1 MDAQFA
7 NVPHELC
14 ALKQW
19 VLWKRVPRGNKDAK
33 VPYQING
40 LYARTNDPKTWAT
53 FADAV
58 NAYLVG
64 GYDGIGFVFTENDPY
79 CGVDLDHCIID
90 GVIEPWAL
98 DMIKSLQ
105 SYAEYSPSGTGV
117 HVIGIG
123 EKPTDKCRKG
133 AIEVYEHG
141 RYFTMTG
148 NVLQPKPISDMQ
160 AEINAI
166 CAENL

>member
-1 MDAQFA
+1 MYAPFE
-7 NVPHELC
+7 NIPNELC

-33 VPYQING
+33 VPYQTNG
-40 LYARTNDPKTWAT
+40 MYARTNDSKTWAT

-58 NAYLVG
+58 NVHLSG

-79 CGVDLDHCIID
+79 CGVDLDHCITD
-90 GVIEPWAL
+90 GAIEPWA
-98 DMIKSLQ
+98 DEMIKNLN

-123 EKPTDKCRKG
+123 KKITEKCKSG
-133 AIEVYEHG
+133 SLEVYEKG
-141 RYFTMTG
+141 RYFTVTG
-148 NVLQPKPISDMQ
+148 RTINGSITSMQ
-160 AEINAI
+160 DALDAL
-166 CAENL
+166 CTAKL